1 MHGTSGELMTK
12 PRVLIADDH
21 LLLLDAFE
29 RLLEG
34 TYEIVGKVA
43 DGRELV
49 RAALELKPDAVVADI
64 SMPELNGLE
73 AARQIL
79 ARIPGT
85 RIVLLTVHEDGV
97 LAADALQA
105 GVSGFV
111 LKRSAAGELQQALRE
126 ALAGAKYL
134 TPLIAGGDARSLAEQ
149 PGNGSPIG
157 RLTSR
162 EREVLQLLA
171 EGRTMKEIGV
181 RLCITA
187 RTVAFHKYQLA
198 EKLGLRSTA
207 DLVRYALE
215 HHIA

>member
-1 MHGTSGELMTK
+1 MTK
-12 PRVLIADDH
+12 PRVLIAEDH

-49 RAALELKPDAVVADI
+49 RAALELKPDAVVADV

-79 ARIPGT
+79 ARLPGT
-85 RIVLLTVHEDGV
+85 RIVLLTVHEDEE
-97 LAADALQA
+97 LAADALRA

-111 LKRSAAGELQQALRE
+111 VKRSAAGELQQALRD

-134 TPLIAGGDARSLAEQ
+134 TPLIAAGNARSLAGQ
-149 PGNGSPIG
+149 PGNGLSNG
-157 RLTSR
+157 GLTPR

-181 RLCITA
+181 RLGITA
-187 RTVAFHKYQLA
+187 RTVAFHKYQMT

-207 DLVRYALE
+207 DLVRYALV
-215 HHIA
+215 HNLA